1 MLTLCVRVPPTTSFL
16 MYYWHSPTMVI
27 DQYTRDSHDKH
38 SPQWLET
45 VLTILD
51 AAPVIEEKIFV
62 AGALNPLQELLGDDL
77 VGIDVGQGQRGGG
90 AGEDLDG
97 FH

>member
-1 MLTLCVRVPPTTSFL
+1 MLTRGAAAEVLFSDQDFCALVLRLVQHKIGVRL
-16 MYYWHSPTMVI
+16 AGI
-27 DQYTRDSHDKH
+27 R
-38 SPQWLET
+38 T
-45 VLTILD
+45 VLD